1 MTFRTA
7 HVRYWPKADIGD
19 HRMVGK
25 RSVIK
30 HRLLTV
36 ALNVSFTDVKAE
48 INMLDTLQFLFVA
61 HMSRCRAQ
69 HSDVFLTT
77 SCVGKTKSA
86 RCVWAGS
93 SRCREFPLVIGAVT
107 TNDRAPMETRRRR

>member
-1 MTFRTA
+1 
-7 HVRYWPKADIGD
+7 
-19 HRMVGK
+19 MVGK

-61 HMSRCRAQ
+61 HMCEVQGPAQRRLLDHFMCWKNEERSVCLGRLIPMSRV
-69 HSDVFLTT
+69 SSGD
-77 SCVGKTKSA
+77 
-86 RCVWAGS
+86 WGS
-93 SRCREFPLVIGAVT
+93 H
-107 TNDRAPMETRRRR
+107 DQ